1 MRSTPLAALA
11 LFTAMTAGAQI
22 AEPPAAAVTP
32 GDGGGRNPIVT
43 VGPTTTAPK
52 AVARRSAKPYAPIT
66 APQAAEDIVEFDM
79 FVGESRVLPAPGVA
93 RIAVGNGAL
102 MSAAA
107 LDGKEIIVFA
117 NAPGATSLFV
127 WNEQGQ
133 HQKLKINIQAAD
145 MGRFTR
151 EVAAFLATIPNAKA
165 SVIGAHII
173 VEGEQIADAD
183 LLKIEELAKRY
194 PQIVNFTNR
203 VGWEQMI
210 ALDVKVVE
218 FPTSLLTEMG
228 LRWTPTGGLAMG
240 AIWSPIRRGGGGYK
254 IELRT
259 GGDAAPPISA
269 AVDGAPLLL
278 PSGLNVMSMLN
289 MGLNAQLALLAQEG
303 QATLLA
309 QPQLT
314 ARSGSRASFIAG
326 GEIPYAVGTR
336 DGIVVQFKDYGV
348 KLDIVPRADR
358 EGAIRAEVRAEVSSL
373 DRSIIVAGV
382 PGLLTRRTNTEFNVR
397 PGETIVLSGLLQ
409 RESTTDVDKVP
420 FLGDLPILG
429 HLFRSKRFNSRE
441 TELVFFV
448 TPTLIDARSESNVRT
463 IRRTEERLARNL
475 GPATGDAL
483 ATDEPTLVEPAPIEA
498 APAELAPPAALAPP
512 PEAAAVE
519 PPPALISP
527 QAWREARSARPYEVR
542 SGPVALRAAPNAG
555 AATVATLSQGQ
566 TVFVA
571 TLQAQGNWL
580 PVLRQVGT
588 TIQRGW
594 VPAASITPL
603 PRGDALKGQP

>member
-11 LFTAMTAGAQI
+11 TFALLAATAASAQM
-22 AEPPAAAVTP
+22 AEPPAPTATP
-32 GDGGGRNPIVT
+32 GDGAGRNPIVT
-43 VGPTTTAPK
+43 IGPTGAAPK
-52 AVARRSAKPYAPIT
+52 ATARRSAKPYAPIT
-66 APQAAEDIVEFDM
+66 APQAQEDIVEFDM

-107 LDGKEIIVFA
+107 LDGKDIIVFA
-117 NAPGATSLFV
+117 NAPGATTLFV

-218 FPTSLLTEMG
+218 FPISLLTEMG
-228 LRWTPTGGLAMG
+228 LRWSPTGGLALG
-240 AIWSPIRRGGGGYK
+240 AIWSPINRGSGGYK

-259 GGDAAPPISA
+259 GGDAAPPISSA
-269 AVDGAPLLL
+269 IDGAPLLL

-409 RESTTDVDKVP
+409 RDSTTDVDKVP

-429 HLFRSKRFNSRE
+429 ALFRSKRYNNRE

-448 TPTLIDARSESNVRT
+448 TPTLIDAHSESNVRT

-475 GPATGDAL
+475 GTVSDAAPVAEPVQPVLEMETPAAPPPQPSPA
-483 ATDEPTLVEPAPIEA
+483 ATEPAPQ
-498 APAELAPPAALAPP
+498 PA
-512 PEAAAVE
+512 
-519 PPPALISP
+519 PALISP
-527 QAWREARSARPYEVR
+527 QALREARSAQPYQV
-542 SGPVALRAAPNAG
+542 STASAALRVAPDPAA
-555 AATVATLSQGQ
+555 AAVATLMRGQ

-571 TLQAQGNWL
+571 TTQAQGGWL
-580 PVLRQVGT
+580 PVLREVGT
-588 TIQRGW
+588 VIERGW
-594 VPAASITPL
+594 LPAASITPL
-603 PRGDALKGQP
+603 PRGDAVRVQP